1 MPENEFVIQTENL
14 TYRYEGADRDAVKGV
29 SLSVRRGEF
38 LAVLG
43 RNGSG
48 KSTLGKL
55 LNALIA
61 PTEGSVCVCG
71 IRPDTEDNTFLIR
84 QKCGMVFQNPDN
96 QTVATIVEEDVAFG
110 PENLGVAPE
119 EIRARV
125 DWALEKVGMTAF
137 RRTAPSMLSGGQ
149 KQRVAIAG
157 VIAMKPEIIVFD
169 ESTSMLDPAG
179 RLEVMETAKALN
191 RENGVTVV
199 WITHF
204 MDEAAQA
211 SRMIVVDDG
220 EIRLDGAPRQEFSRV
235 NEIQSYGL
243 EAPDMTVLAA
253 MLRERGLN
261 VSGEILT
268 VEEME
273 VELCRLRSSI

>member
-1 MPENEFVIQTENL
+1 MPENEFVIRTENL

-211 SRMIVVDDG
+211 SRLIVVDDG
-220 EIRLDGAPRQEFSRV
+220 EIRLDGAPRQVFSRV
-235 NEIQSYGL
+235 KEIQSYGL

>member
-211 SRMIVVDDG
+211 SRLIVVDDG
-220 EIRLDGAPRQEFSRV
+220 EIRLDGAPRQVFSRV
-235 NEIQSYGL
+235 
-243 EAPDMTVLAA
+243 
-253 MLRERGLN
+253 
-261 VSGEILT
+261 
-268 VEEME
+268 
-273 VELCRLRSSI
+273 